1 MALSKRLTWIFLC
14 FNSSPLICTPARA
27 LPVSHN
33 YDFCPICGF
42 LFPSLIGKMEDIS
55 NSVPQMQQKMG
66 SFLTLLPRT
75 PLRRCFCPDSR
86 LNPQDGYTQI
96 RHHPPPPFKRRQ
108 AQPNRTVFLG
118 VAGGHEGVLHN
129 ASGQRKTSESP
140 VRWFLSTH
148 PSSPMRASN

>member
-1 MALSKRLTWIFLC
+1 MLSKRLTWIFLC

-42 LFPSLIGKMEDIS
+42 LFPSLIGKMEEIS

-96 RHHPPPPFKRRQ
+96 RHHPPPDTDVPALQ
-108 AQPNRTVFLG
+108 T
-118 VAGGHEGVLHN
+118 
-129 ASGQRKTSESP
+129 
-140 VRWFLSTH
+140 
-148 PSSPMRASN
+148 PSSSTKSDCFPGCSWRPRGCFA